1 MRTKI
6 IHVYFLLLLLLAA
19 SLAAGSLFGSV
30 AVSPFDDSRISEMIF
45 WGIRIPRVLL
55 AAIVGA
61 MLSVSGAVLQGVL
74 KNPLSDP
81 YILGI
86 SAGGALGAAGSI
98 AAGLPLFVV
107 CAVSFISALA
117 AVGMVYSFS
126 RTSSGVRPEV
136 LVLAGVALSSLLG
149 AALVAVILASDSL
162 QSVYF
167 WLFGSFSFASPVFV
181 KIAAAAAAAGISV
194 SIFFSRQLNI
204 LLLGDEE
211 AASLG
216 VNTSAV
222 RIAMLSAASLLSA
235 VSVAM
240 CGIIGFVGLII
251 PHIIRLAIGGNNVFL
266 IPASGL
272 LGASFLVTADL
283 LSRTLISPAE
293 LPVGV
298 VTAFIGAPFFIY
310 LLRRRT
316 DV

>member
-1 MRTKI
+1 MRAKI
-6 IHVYFLLLLLLAA
+6 TYVYLFLLLLLAVA
-19 SLAAGSLFGSV
+19 LAAGSLFGAV
-30 AVSPFDDSRISEMIF
+30 PVSPFDDSRISEMIF
-45 WGIRIPRVLL
+45 WGIRMPRVLL
-55 AAIVGA
+55 AALVGA

-86 SAGGALGAAGSI
+86 SAGGALGAAVSI
-98 AAGLPLFVV
+98 AAGLPLFAV
-107 CAVSFISALA
+107 CTVSFLAALA
-117 AVGMVYSFS
+117 AVGVVYNFS

-149 AALVAVILASDSL
+149 AALVAVILSSDSL

-167 WLFGSFSFASPVFV
+167 WLFGSFSFAGPAFV
-181 KIAAAAAAAGISV
+181 RIAAVAASAGISV
-194 SIFFSRQLNI
+194 PIFFSRQLNI
-204 LLLGDEE
+204 LMLGDEE

-222 RIAMLSAASLLSA
+222 RIVMLSAASLLSA

-251 PHIIRLAIGGNNVFL
+251 PHIIRLVIGGNNVFL
-266 IPASGL
+266 IPASAL
-272 LGASFLVTADL
+272 LGASFMVVADL
-283 LSRTLISPAE
+283 ISRTVISPAE
-293 LPVGV
+293 VPVGV

>member
-6 IHVYFLLLLLLAA
+6 VYAYFFLLLLLAA
-19 SLAAGSLFGSV
+19 ALAAGSLFGSV

-55 AAIVGA
+55 AALVGS

-74 KNPLSDP
+74 RNPLSDP

-117 AVGMVYSFS
+117 AVGIVYSFS

-222 RIAMLSAASLLSA
+222 RIAMLFAASLLSA

-251 PHIIRLAIGGNNVFL
+251 PHMIRLAIGGNNVFL
-266 IPASGL
+266 IPASAL